1 MATKAKK
8 GKTGEKRLKS
18 ALDLTWRDMEVGNI
32 LTEPG
37 SASLRRTGDW
47 RSQRAM
53 LDKEKCNK
61 CGLCWLYCPDAAI
74 EPCEDGY
81 YEINLYYCKGCG
93 ICAEICPKDAITMI
107 EEEEV

>member
-1 MATKAKK
+1 M
-8 GKTGEKRLKS
+8 GEKKLKT
-18 ALDLTWRDMEVGNI
+18 AYDFTWRDMEIGNI

-47 RSQRAM
+47 RSQRPI
-53 LDKEKCNK
+53 LDREKCNK

-74 EPCEDGY
+74 KLLDDGHYEPD
-81 YEINLYYCKGCG
+81 LFYCKGCG
-93 ICAEICPKDAITMI
+93 ICASVCPKEAITMM